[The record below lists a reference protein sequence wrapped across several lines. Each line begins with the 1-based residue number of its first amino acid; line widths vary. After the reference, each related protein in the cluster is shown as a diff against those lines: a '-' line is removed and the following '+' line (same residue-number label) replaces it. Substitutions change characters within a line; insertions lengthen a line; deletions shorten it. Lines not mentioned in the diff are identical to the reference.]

1 VPPDSRPERLPIS
14 PTEPNRPEAAPVT
27 WLDTFARRVG
37 QQTRRKHSSCAR
49 RFRPAVEP
57 LEVRDVPAAL
67 LPASICGYVYE
78 DFSSNPATYNN
89 GIFDAGENPI
99 PGTTVT
105 LNGQDFFGSA
115 VSLSTKT
122 DSTGHY
128 CFLNLVPGTYTI
140 NEVQP
145 AGYVD
150 GKDTQGTPGT
160 GTTGNDVFSSVFLD
174 SGVHGDNNNFGELP
188 LAVSPGSLSGTVYC
202 DCDDNG
208 VLSGG
213 DLGIKGV
220 VLTLSGPGGT
230 RTATTDASGNYSF
243 TNLDAGTYSITESQ
257 PAGFNQGTNTIGTLG
272 GVVNGDAI
280 TGIVVGGNNGTGYN
294 FGETETPAAVTLKL
308 TKTADKSTYAPGDTI
323 TYTYVVTNT
332 SQLPMSNVVVTDDN
346 ATPGMT
352 SDDFT
357 VGTVASL
364 ASGASQTFTATR
376 TAPTPSATIPR
387 PIFSGSTL
395 VGYMYTDILPSG
407 DVRATFVESR
417 SINDNVYG
425 TSATPA
431 TGWSKGH
438 KYSDLVGSDHA
449 QFLFDDANG
458 QNVLQFNLDY
468 ISQATSTTFGG
479 GTTVSYPSGYGTLG
493 VNGGDGGMTYGS
505 SANVLSATTSLTQ
518 DVNNPLFVSSAF
530 RTNSPVEPNANWVY
544 DITYSVVVGKAAF
557 GAAGFGGWRITAV
570 HNSPPKTGN
579 GALSPTP
586 GPASETLTN
595 VATATGTACG
605 TQATATA
612 SATVT
617 VTTPT
622 PPSPLQHGD
631 TATIGF
637 WHNKNGQA
645 LILSLNGGPT
655 STGLANWLA
664 SNFPFHY
671 GNHSANNLTG
681 KTNEDVAALFQKFFS
696 VTGMKTDAQI
706 LGAAL
711 AVYVTDSDLAGTA
724 AAKYGFNVST
734 TGTGAKTYNVG
745 SYGTAIGLKSNTSY
759 TILFLLQQADLD
771 KKNGTFDANA
781 FNAIFDGINQLGDI
795 T

>member
-1 VPPDSRPERLPIS
+1 MGRRP
-14 PTEPNRPEAAPVT
+14 
-27 WLDTFARRVG
+27 
-37 QQTRRKHSSCAR
+37 RRKDPRRAR

-57 LEVRDVPAAL
+57 LEARDVPTVL
-67 LPASICGYVYE
+67 IPADICGYVYE
-78 DFSSNPATYNN
+78 DFSSNPATFNN

-105 LNGQDFFGSA
+105 LTGQDLLGSG
-115 VSLSTKT
+115 VSRSTQT

-128 CFLNLVPGTYTI
+128 CFLNLIPGTYTVH
-140 NEVQP
+140 EVQP
-145 AGYVD
+145 PGYVD

-160 GTTGNDVFSSVFLD
+160 GTTGNDVFTDIVLD

-188 LAVSPGSLSGTVYC
+188 LATGPGSLAGTVYC
-202 DCDDNG
+202 DCDANG

-230 RTATTDASGNYSF
+230 RTTTTDASGNYSF
-243 TNLDAGTYSITESQ
+243 ANLDAGTYSITEAQ
-257 PAGFNQGTNTIGTLG
+257 PAGFNQGTNTFGSLG
-272 GVVNGDAI
+272 GIVNGDAI

-332 SQLPMSNVVVTDDN
+332 SQLTMSNVVVTDDN

-364 ASGASQTFTATR
+364 ASGASQTFTASR
-376 TAPTPSATIPR
+376 VAPTPSGMSPTPL
-387 PIFSGSTL
+387 FSGGTL
-395 VGYMYTDILPSG
+395 VGYMYTDVLPSG

-425 TSATPA
+425 TSATSA
-431 TGWSKGH
+431 TGWAKGH
-438 KYSDLVGSDHA
+438 KFADLVGSDHA
-449 QFLFDDANG
+449 QFLFDDASG

-479 GTTVSYPSGYGTLG
+479 GTTVNYASGYGTLG
-493 VNGGDGGMTYGS
+493 VSGGDGGMIFGS
-505 SANVLSATTSLTQ
+505 AANVLSATTSLTQ
-518 DVNNPLFVSSAF
+518 DVNNPLFLSSAF

-544 DITYSVVVGKAAF
+544 EISYSVVVSKAAF

-570 HNSPPKTGN
+570 HNSPPKTGT
-579 GALSPTP
+579 GALCTTP
-586 GPASETLTN
+586 GTPSQTLTN

-655 STGLANWLA
+655 STNLANWLA
-664 SNFPFHY
+664 GNFPYLY
-671 GNHSANNLTG
+671 GSHSSNNLSG
-681 KTNEDVAALFQKFFS
+681 KTNEDVAALFQKDFS
-696 VTGMKTDAQI
+696 VTGMKTDAQV

-724 AAKYGFNVST
+724 AAKYGFNVSK

-745 SYGTAIGLKSNTSY
+745 SNGTAIGLQNNTSY
-759 TILFLLQQADLD
+759 TIFFLLQQADLD
-771 KKNGTFDANA
+771 RKNGTFDANA

-795 T
+795 K